1 MPEQHRMGHAA
12 HRDKP
17 SCSSALP
24 HTIALAPHES
34 FEQISALVNVF
45 PARRR
50 DRHDLLR
57 RVYKGSVC
65 VRGRP
70 SRLHSSDLS

>member
-12 HRDKP
+12 HLDKP

-34 FEQISALVNVF
+34 FEQRSALVDVF

-57 RVYKGSVC
+57 GVYQGRVC
-65 VRGRP
+65 VRGRR
-70 SRLHSSDLS
+70 SRARSTDLS